1 MKKWIYVFL
10 ALVIYFIVVS
20 VLTLFESNADGS
32 NIKSF
37 SDALW
42 YSIVTLTTV
51 GYGDLYP
58 VTPMGK
64 IVGLLIIISS
74 VGVLGYVIGE
84 IMAKINDY
92 MEKKNQGYWGT
103 DFTDHYVMIGWN
115 EFGRSV
121 AQQILN
127 SGKKIAIVVDSK
139 EKLDLIKSIF
149 ETDNCFVLY
158 SDIQN
163 YDSFKKVNIEKAKS
177 IFVNLS
183 DDTETLVFILNLK
196 KKYSN
201 LSFIATCKNAS
212 LKDTFMSAGVNYV
225 VPQSEVASRLVASYI
240 FEPQVAEYTE
250 DLITTSKS
258 DLESD
263 IQQYR
268 IIDSNEFANKE
279 YLEIF
284 YEIKQR
290 FNAVAIGLV
299 SGQGLLKNPD
309 NDHLVKSGDYLI
321 LISAGKVKSELEKF
335 FGVLE
340 GQ

>member
-1 MKKWIYVFL
+1 MKRWFYVLL
-10 ALVIYFIVVS
+10 ALFIYFIVVG
-20 VLTLFESNADGS
+20 VLTLLESNVDES

-58 VTPMGK
+58 VTPLGK

-92 MEKKNQGYWGT
+92 MEKKKQGYFGT
-103 DFTDHYVMIGWN
+103 DFTGHYVMIGWN
-115 EFGRSV
+115 NFGRSV

-127 SGKKIAIVVDSK
+127 TGKKLAIVVDSK
-139 EKLDLIKSIF
+139 EQLDLIKSNF
-149 ETDNCFVLY
+149 ETDKCFVLY

-163 YDSFKKVNIEKAKS
+163 YDVFKKVNIEKAKS

-183 DDTETLVFILNLK
+183 DDTDTLVFILNLK

-225 VPQSEVASRLVASYI
+225 VPQAEVASRLVASYI

-250 DLITTSKS
+250 DLMSSSKS

-268 IIDSNEFANKE
+268 ILDSNEFANKE
-279 YLEIF
+279 YLKIF
-284 YEIKQR
+284 YEIKER
-290 FNAVAIGLV
+290 FNAVTIGMV
-299 SGQGLLKNPD
+299 SGKDLIKNPD
-309 NDHLVKSGDYLI
+309 NNHLVKAGDYLI
-321 LISAGKVKSELEKF
+321 LISSGKVKSQLEKF